1 MRPEQCGFGR
11 RVEDL
16 PPGDR
21 EVVEQYAA
29 FLRGDLDYDPK
40 TNEFVPPG
48 TGMSAGRVRPKE
60 NPDD

>member
-1 MRPEQCGFGR
+1 MTPDRCGTGR
-11 RVEDL
+11 SIADL
-16 PPGDR
+16 PDGDR

-48 TGMSAGRVRPKE
+48 RGISARRTRPE
-60 NPDD
+60 EAR